1 MCCFFFFPFFF
12 HQNATKGTEIRLFSE
27 FYSSDVIIASP
38 LGMVLTFNSNRE
50 EDNDDNAVSA
60 LDSDDSDDDDED
72 DGEGEE
78 DEDDD
83 EDEEGKG
90 SKKRSMK
97 SKGKKNAKQQKKS
110 SKKETISKN
119 KKSNKSTDGVSAA
132 DFLSSIEI
140 ALVLNTDTMAMQNFD
155 HVLKVFDLINRR
167 PIIERG
173 SDYSRLRHWFL
184 NDDPF
189 AAARYRQT
197 ILLSSAMIPS
207 MVGLFNRKCKSH
219 SGKVRIRNISK
230 NGAASTLTVSHR
242 QIFQRVAHMAKT
254 LKEGDEVMMMMM
266 RCFNTQYFYI

>member
-1 MCCFFFFPFFF
+1 MNLSALCVCASSFFKFFFN
-12 HQNATKGTEIRLFSE
+12 QNATKGTEIRLFSE

-50 EDNDDNAVSA
+50 EDNDDDNAVTA
-60 LDSDDSDDDDED
+60 LDSDDDDDDE
-72 DGEGEE
+72 EEEEEEEEEE

-83 EDEEGKG
+83 DEGKG

-97 SKGKKNAKQQKKS
+97 SKGKKKAKQQKKS
-110 SKKETISKN
+110 SKKETISKK
-119 KKSNKSTDGVSAA
+119 KKSNKSPDGVSAA

-197 ILLSSAMIPS
+197 ILLSSAMIPN

-254 LKEGDEVMMMMM
+254 LKEGDEVMM
-266 RCFNTQYFYI
+266 ILILI

>member
-1 MCCFFFFPFFF
+1 MNLSTYVYVCFFFLFFLCF
-12 HQNATKGTEIRLFSE
+12 QNATKGTEIRLFSE

-50 EDNDDNAVSA
+50 EDNNDDNAVTA
-60 LDSDDSDDDDED
+60 LDSDDDDDDDED
-72 DGEGEE
+72 DEE
-78 DEDDD
+78 EEEEEEEEEDDD
-83 EDEEGKG
+83 DEGKG

-97 SKGKKNAKQQKKS
+97 SKGKKKAKQQKKS
-110 SKKETISKN
+110 SKKETISK
-119 KKSNKSTDGVSAA
+119 KKKSTDGVSAA

-197 ILLSSAMIPS
+197 ILLSSAMIPN

-254 LKEGDEVMMMMM
+254 LKEGDEVMMVL
-266 RCFNTQYFYI
+266 ILI